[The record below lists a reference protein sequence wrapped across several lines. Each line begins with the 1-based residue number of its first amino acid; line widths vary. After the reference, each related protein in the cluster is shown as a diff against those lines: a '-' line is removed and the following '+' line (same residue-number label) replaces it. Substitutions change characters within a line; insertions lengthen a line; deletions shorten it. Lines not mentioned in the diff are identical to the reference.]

1 MNFTVSMTTRGVD
14 VARYQQVFFSEDF
27 NREVVAAVNLKQRV
41 IREQLTQADGAQ
53 YTRVRVVPKVALPSP
68 ITKLV
73 EGHEIFYDEI
83 MVFDPASRSARFAI
97 ESLAGDRVQV
107 TGIVR
112 FIEETDHVAC
122 HFEGEARV
130 NVFAIGGLIE
140 RFIVSDVRKRYALV
154 ERALQ
159 RFVDEARDAAP

>member
-1 MNFTVSMTTRGVD
+1 MNFTVSMRTRGVD
-14 VARYQQVFFSEDF
+14 VARYQQVFFSEAF

-41 IREQLTQADGAQ
+41 IRDKLTQADGKQ
-53 YTRVRVVPKVALPSP
+53 YTRTRVVPKVALPSP

-83 MVFDPASRSARFAI
+83 IVFDPANRSASFAI
-97 ESLAGDRVQV
+97 ETLAGDRVRV

-112 FIEETDHVAC
+112 FIEEADHVAC
-122 HFEGEARV
+122 HFDGEVRV
-130 NVFAIGGLIE
+130 DVFAIGGLIE

-159 RFVDEARDAAP
+159 RFVDEAGDALP